1 MAKKKPYSPLRAQLR
16 TFYTEKNL
24 LVAIEG
30 KVNDGGQ
37 GEIYRLHKSSK
48 LKDAHAKAVK
58 LFKEPAS
65 PALEQKLRTLMAH
78 VVRTDSE
85 TTGICYPQALLYA
98 RPGQQGGCRGYVMNY
113 YQASEI
119 RSTVCSPKVVREYWK
134 WSRRD
139 LCRFAAAMLRR
150 FMVLHKEG
158 LLMGDVNDR
167 NVLAKA
173 DNPDVCYFVDVDSYQ
188 IGSFPSGVHT
198 TEFDPL
204 RLLGCQ
210 DFEYVM
216 RTRED
221 EYYSISALLF
231 KIFLVGQEPYSNGG
245 VGTLEQ
251 NRRLRRFM
259 FPLGYDSP
267 DNIRGPW
274 QRIWYNLP
282 LNMRQAFYDTFHDR
296 RFVSVADWLQYIGEY
311 YTGIQSGRYPD
322 VILIPHAER
331 VASVF
336 LGTDGATLPSVED
349 KETLRQFDNWLNPDH
364 PVDNHKTAY
373 LEFGAA
379 SFRVY
384 EPRTGTK
391 TNIQHIRTGHFD
403 FISPKGEMDVERLY
417 NALMQPEAWPHW
429 QRYLRGVV
437 PPIGHLTVFGCAGL
451 RHLRNREQV
460 VQMMRERL
468 GLNVG
473 IVSQQEENALMVST
487 AMRQLRLSPSF
498 LLVNTSGMATTIIH
512 QDSKN
517 ELVTIGTHKLG
528 SKVMRNGLF
537 ATIQP
542 DSRLKTKFEE
552 HDRMVSNAIA
562 ALLRSDALKRQEAS
576 VQLVAMGILGKM
588 ARLTGIVP
596 GENGFT
602 RQQLTNACQMLGNE
616 LLTNRDKAIYLK
628 QDIMDLGTG
637 DNLTQKTELRL
648 CLPIFIEMMKQLGAD
663 RLLLVAGGVGKA
675 YVDAAER
682 SNR

>member
-1 MAKKKPYSPLRAQLR
+1 MAPQRRYGSQRPPLR

-30 KVNDGGQ
+30 KLNDGGQ
-37 GEIYRLHKSSK
+37 GEIFSLHKSSK
-48 LKDAHAKAVK
+48 LKDAHGKAVK
-58 LFKEPAS
+58 LFKQPAS
-65 PALEQKLRTLMAH
+65 PALEQKLRALMAH
-78 VVRTDSE
+78 AFRTD
-85 TTGICYPQALLYA
+85 TDTAGICYPQALLYA
-98 RPGQQGGCRGYVMNY
+98 QADQQGGCMGYVMNY
-113 YQASEI
+113 YPGSEI

-139 LCRFAAAMLRR
+139 LCRFAAALLRR

-173 DNPDVCYFVDVDSYQ
+173 DNPDVCYFVDVDGYQ
-188 IGSFPSGVHT
+188 IDSFPSGAHT
-198 TEFDPL
+198 TEFDPS
-204 RLLGCQ
+204 RLLSCQ
-210 DFEYVM
+210 DFENVM

-245 VGTLEQ
+245 EGTLEQ
-251 NRRLRRFM
+251 NRLLRRFM

-296 RFVSVADWLQYIGEY
+296 RFVPVADWLQYISEY

-322 VILIPHAER
+322 VILIPRTER
-331 VASVF
+331 VDSIF
-336 LGTDGATLPSVED
+336 LGTDGATLPPVENND
-349 KETLRQFDNWLNPDH
+349 ALRQFDNWLNPDH

-384 EPRTGTK
+384 EPRMGTK

-403 FISPKGEMDVERLY
+403 FISPQGEMDVERLY
-417 NALMQPEAWPHW
+417 DALMQPEAWPYW

-437 PPIGHLTVFGCAGL
+437 PPIGHLTVFGGAGL

-473 IVSQQEENALMVST
+473 IVSQQEEAALMVSAT
-487 AMRQLRLSPSF
+487 MRKLRPAPCF
-498 LLVNTSGMATTIIH
+498 LLVNTSGMGTTIIY
-512 QDSKN
+512 QDGKN
-517 ELVTIGTHKLG
+517 AFVATEIHKLG

-542 DSRLKTKFEE
+542 DSRLKTKLEE

-562 ALLRSDALKRQEAS
+562 ALLHSDALKMQDTPL
-576 VQLVAMGILGKM
+576 QLVAMGILGKTT
-588 ARLTGIVP
+588 RLTGIVP
-596 GENGFT
+596 EENGFT

-616 LLTNRDKAIYLK
+616 LLTNRDKAIFLK
-628 QDIMDLGTG
+628 QDIIDLGTG
-637 DNLTQKTELRL
+637 DNLTQRTELRL
-648 CLPIFIEMMKQLGAD
+648 CLPIFIEMMKQLGANSIS
-663 RLLLVAGGVGKA
+663 LVKGGVGKA
-675 YVDAAER
+675 YVDDAER
-682 SNR
+682 NKR